1 MNLRVKICGITRLA
15 DAELA
20 AELGADAL
28 GFVFFE
34 KSPRNITFADAAKII
49 EKLPTHI
56 RKIGVFVNPKYAFAA
71 EAVRIAGLDAIQ
83 LHGIYGDANFL
94 KINDLPTMLAIA
106 VDENGLD
113 KRSAKLL
120 PEADAVLLDAHHPT
134 QHGDTGRTFNWQF
147 AAAHSRQQPI
157 ILAGGLNPANIRS
170 AVETVRPFAVDVSS
184 GVEASPGVKDATKLK
199 QFFKKIEAFR
209 NDRHEEIRE
218 FFPISR

>member
-94 KINDLPTMLAIA
+94 KINDLP
-106 VDENGLD
+106 
-113 KRSAKLL
+113 
-120 PEADAVLLDAHHPT
+120 
-134 QHGDTGRTFNWQF
+134 
-147 AAAHSRQQPI
+147 
-157 ILAGGLNPANIRS
+157 
-170 AVETVRPFAVDVSS
+170 
-184 GVEASPGVKDATKLK
+184 
-199 QFFKKIEAFR
+199 
-209 NDRHEEIRE
+209 
-218 FFPISR
+218 